1 MFCRN
6 CGKELTGTPEICVGC
21 GAKPL
26 AGNKFCQAC
35 GAQTDPIAEI
45 CIKCGVRLQ
54 KPAKASTG
62 LEPNVAGLLC
72 YLVGWITGLVFILI
86 EKENQFVRFHA
97 MQSIII
103 FGGFTVIH
111 AVLGILQATPY
122 IWVLFMVIQ
131 AIFGLLAFV
140 LWILLMV
147 KAYQGEKFKLPWV
160 GDLAEKYI

>member
-103 FGGFTVIH
+103 FGWHSPSNSLYLGTIYDNTGNFWSSGFYPLDT
-111 AVLGILQATPY
+111 A
-122 IWVLFMVIQ
+122 
-131 AIFGLLAFV
+131 
-140 LWILLMV
+140 
-147 KAYQGEKFKLPWV
+147 
-160 GDLAEKYI
+160 DD